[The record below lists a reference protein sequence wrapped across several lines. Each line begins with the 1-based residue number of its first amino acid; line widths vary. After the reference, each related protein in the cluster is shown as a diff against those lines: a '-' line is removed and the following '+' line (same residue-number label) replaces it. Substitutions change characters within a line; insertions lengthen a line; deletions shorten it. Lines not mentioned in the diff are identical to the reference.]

1 MLPRYRRTFS
11 RKNELGQASVEFVV
25 VAAAF
30 LVIVIAIGALGSAI
44 ADGISVD
51 SATRNAPNSVES
63 DAFEYVLM
71 Y

>member
-1 MLPRYRRTFS
+1 M
-11 RKNELGQASVEFVV
+11 EFVV